1 MFEKFFKK
9 KLKYLIIGAG
19 STGATFA
26 CFLQSASKNVT
37 LISKYESII
46 KTAKEKGGIRL
57 ISKVKG
63 DNIKTESEY
72 HSKADIIIL
81 CIRTPDILSAIP
93 FIEKVSH
100 SKTVVMSIANG
111 FGIGYALGKKLKN
124 LSVLDCAFVGKCRWY
139 NRQDVEYLQQRN
151 M

>member
-57 ISKVKG
+57 I
-63 DNIKTESEY
+63 
-72 HSKADIIIL
+72 
-81 CIRTPDILSAIP
+81 
-93 FIEKVSH
+93 
-100 SKTVVMSIANG
+100 
-111 FGIGYALGKKLKN
+111 
-124 LSVLDCAFVGKCRWY
+124 
-139 NRQDVEYLQQRN
+139 
-151 M
+151 